1 MPRPEAPLGDDD
13 AAVTRFAASL
23 RRLRRTAGSPPY
35 RQLAREAHYSATTLA
50 EAAAGRRF
58 PTLAV
63 TLAYVRACGGDPAQW
78 EERWHTAAAEALRE
92 AEEAQDRPA
101 ADERC
106 PYVGLAAFGPEDAEW
121 FFGREQLTADL
132 EQRVGERRFVALFG
146 ASGAGK
152 SSLLRAGLL
161 PRMSGGQDTARPAV
175 LLTPGPHPLE
185 ECAVRLA
192 ALGAGSAAA
201 LREELERTPRALH
214 LTVLQLLA
222 GQPADAELLLVV
234 DQFEEVFTLCADRRE
249 RDRFIT
255 ALLTAAQAANS
266 RIRVVIGVRA
276 DFYARCSEHPEL
288 VEALR
293 DAQLLVGPMTTDE
306 LRLAITGPAVRA
318 GCTVEGAL
326 LAGVVGDAAG
336 RANVLPLVSHAL
348 RETWRRRRGN
358 ALTAAG
364 YLAAG
369 GIRQALAQ
377 TAETVWTELTPR
389 QARLAQGVFLRLVAL
404 GEGAEPTKRR
414 VPLSEFDSGDAD
426 TRAVLDALAA
436 ARLLTLDTETV
447 EITHEALLP
456 AWPRLHG
463 WIAEDRAGL
472 LLHQQLS
479 EAAAVWER
487 EQHDSGTLYRGSRL
501 AAAAEWAERRHAV
514 PVSDRVQAFLAASL
528 RHRRRINRV
537 RRGAVALLAVLALL
551 ATGTAVLAVQQRS
564 TARGER
570 DRAVAEQVL
579 AEAGQTRQTDLS
591 LAADLDLASYRTRP
605 GPEAATGL
613 LDTQNVPLSLPLSG
627 HTEAVYAVAFSPDGR
642 VLATGGGD
650 DTIRLWSLADPSHPV
665 PLGPP
670 LRGHTDWVYWL
681 QFSPDGR
688 TLASAGRDGTA
699 RLWDV
704 RDPANPRAWGPPL
717 TGHGSYVFSVS
728 FSGDGRMLATAS
740 HDHTVRRWDVS
751 DPAHPRPMGQPL
763 TGHSDSVAS
772 AAFSPDGRTVASA
785 GHDHT
790 VRLWKADAPAPTL
803 WAPPLT
809 EFSSTVYAVAF
820 SPDSRTLA
828 TVGDDRTVQLWDVH
842 DPARPRTVGQPL
854 TGHTSTLLAVAFSP
868 DGRTL
873 ATGGAD
879 HTIRLW
885 DVSDPAHAAQLG
897 PPLVGHTGFVNW
909 IAFAP
914 DGRSLA
920 SAGDDHTVRL
930 WNLPGTA
937 LIGHTGAV
945 DALAYRPDG
954 TVLASASGDGTVR
967 LWDVADPA
975 RPRPAG
981 PALAVPTG
989 ASRVAFGADG
999 RLLAALGADGTVRL
1013 WDTADPAHPR
1023 PYPPIRAG
1031 RPDTADALAFSPHGA
1046 LLAAGGDGYR
1056 LQLWDL
1062 RDPAAPVRTGPPLD
1076 AGISTVTWAAFDP
1089 AGGTLA
1095 ATSYD
1100 DKVRRWD
1107 VRDPARPRPLPLI
1120 ATGDT
1125 GGLLGGAFA
1134 PTGHVLATAG
1144 VGHAVRL
1151 WDVAD
1156 PARPVSLGEP
1166 LTGHTEAVT
1175 SVAFAPGGG
1184 TLAAASEDGTIRFW
1198 NVADIH
1204 RVTPVRTPATA
1215 GHTGSLAA
1223 VAYSPRGGVLASA
1236 GADRAVQLSPLDL
1249 DRAVRRVCATTRDN
1263 LTPEQWRAY
1272 IPEAHFRPLC

>member
-1 MPRPEAPLGDDD
+1 MPRPEAPLADDD
-13 AAVTRFAASL
+13 SAVTRFAADL
-23 RRLRRTAGSPPY
+23 RALRKSASSPPY

-50 EAAAGRRF
+50 DAAAGRRF

-63 TLAYVRACGGDPAQW
+63 TLAYVRACGGDPAEW
-78 EERWHTAAAEALRE
+78 EERWRTAAAEAYRE
-92 AEEAQDRPA
+92 TEGVAGRPT

-106 PYVGLAAFGPEDAEW
+106 PYVGLAAFGPDDAEW
-121 FFGREQLTADL
+121 FFGREQLTEDL
-132 EQRVGERRFVALFG
+132 EQRVRERRFVAVFG

-161 PRMSGGQDTARPAV
+161 PRTSGGPGAV
-175 LLTPGPHPLE
+175 WPSVFLTPGPHPLE

-214 LTVLQLLA
+214 LAVLQLLA
-222 GQPADAELLLVV
+222 QEPATTDLLLVV
-234 DQFEEVFTLCADRRE
+234 DQFEEIFTLCADRGE
-249 RDRFIT
+249 RDRFVT
-255 ALLTAAQAANS
+255 ALLTAAGAANS
-266 RIRVVIGVRA
+266 RTRVVIGVRA

-288 VEALR
+288 VRALR
-293 DAQLLVGPMTTDE
+293 DAQVLVGPMTTDE

-348 RETWRRRRGN
+348 RETWHRRRGN

-377 TAETVWTELTPR
+377 TAETLYTGLTAH
-389 QARLAQGVFLRLVAL
+389 QALLAQGVFLRLIAL

-414 VPLSEFDSGDAD
+414 VPLTEFDSDDGD

-447 EITHEALLP
+447 EITHEALLT
-456 AWPRLHG
+456 AWPRLHD

-472 LLHQQLS
+472 LLHQQLDD
-479 EAAAVWER
+479 AAAAWER
-487 EQHDSGTLYRGSRL
+487 EHHDSGILYRGSRL
-501 AAAAEWAERRHAV
+501 AAAAEWAGRRHAV
-514 PVSDRVQAFLAASL
+514 PVSDRVHAFLAASL
-528 RHRRRINRV
+528 RYRRRVNLV
-537 RRGAVALLAVLALL
+537 RRTAVALLAVLALL

-570 DRAVAEQVL
+570 DRAVAEQAL
-579 AEAGQTRQTDLS
+579 AQAGQTRYTDLS

-605 GPEAATGL
+605 SPEAATGL
-613 LDTQNVPLSLPLSG
+613 LDTQNVPLSMPLSG

-642 VLATGGGD
+642 TLATGAGD
-650 DTIRLWSLADPSHPV
+650 DTIRLWSLADPARPR

-670 LRGHTDWVYWL
+670 LRGHTGWVYWL

-688 TLASAGRDGTA
+688 TLASAGRDRTA

-704 RDPANPRAWGPPL
+704 RNPARPRPWGPPL
-717 TGHGSYVFSVS
+717 TGHRGYVFSVS

-740 HDHTVRRWDVS
+740 YDHTVRRWDVS
-751 DPAHPRPMGQPL
+751 DPARPRPFGQPL
-763 TGHSDSVAS
+763 TGHTDSVAS

-785 GHDHT
+785 GHDQT
-790 VRLWKADAPAPTL
+790 IRLWKAGAPRPSL

-809 EFSSTVYAVAF
+809 GFSSTVYAVAF
-820 SPDSRTLA
+820 SPDSRMLA
-828 TVGDDRTVQLWDVH
+828 GVGDDRTVRLWNVE
-842 DPARPRTVGQPL
+842 DPAHPRPVGEPL
-854 TGHTSTLLAVAFSP
+854 PGHTSTLLAVAFSP
-868 DGRTL
+868 DGRVL

-885 DVSDPAHAAQLG
+885 DVSDPAHAAPLG

-909 IAFAP
+909 VAFSP
-914 DGRSLA
+914 DGRTLA
-920 SAGDDHTVRL
+920 SASDDHTVRL
-930 WNLPGTA
+930 WNLPDTA
-937 LIGHTGAV
+937 LTGHTGTV
-945 DALAYRPDG
+945 TALAYRPDG
-954 TVLASASGDGTVR
+954 RLLASASDDGTVR
-967 LWDVADPA
+967 LWNLGGHGP
-975 RPRPAG
+975 PRPAA
-981 PALAVPTG
+981 PALTVPAG
-989 ASRVAFGADG
+989 ATRTAFGADG
-999 RLLAALGADGTVRL
+999 RLLAALGGDGVIRL
-1013 WDTADPAHPR
+1013 WDVRDPAHPR
-1023 PYPPIRAG
+1023 PCPPIRAG
-1031 RPDTADALAFSPHGA
+1031 RVDSADALALSPHGA
-1046 LLAAGGDGYR
+1046 LLAAGGAGYR

-1062 RDPAAPVRTGPPLD
+1062 RDPAAPVPVGPPLD

-1089 AGGTLA
+1089 VGHTLA
-1095 ATSYD
+1095 ATSFD

-1107 VRDPARPRPLPLI
+1107 VRDPAHPRPLPLI

-1125 GGLLGGAFA
+1125 GGLLGAAFS
-1134 PTGHVLATAG
+1134 PTGQVLATAG

-1151 WDVAD
+1151 WDVRD
-1156 PARPVSLGEP
+1156 PVRPAALGQP

-1175 SVAFAPGGG
+1175 SVVFSPDGG
-1184 TLAAASEDGTIRFW
+1184 TLAAASDDGTIRFW

-1204 RVTPVRTPATA
+1204 HVAAVRAPLTA
-1215 GHTGSLAA
+1215 GHTGSIGAI
-1223 VAYSPRGGVLASA
+1223 AYRPDGGALASA
-1236 GADRAVQLSPLDL
+1236 GADHTVQLSALGL
-1249 DRAVRRVCATTRDN
+1249 SQVIRRVCSTTRDN
-1263 LTPEQWRAY
+1263 LTPQQWRAY
-1272 IPEAHFRPLC
+1272 LPEAPFRPLC